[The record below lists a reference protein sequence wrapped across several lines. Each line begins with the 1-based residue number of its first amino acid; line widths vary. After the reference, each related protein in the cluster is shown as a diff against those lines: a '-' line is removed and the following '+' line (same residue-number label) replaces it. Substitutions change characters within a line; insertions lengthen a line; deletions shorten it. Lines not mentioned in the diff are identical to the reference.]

1 MVTFWKCR
9 IPTEALRIDDPPG
22 IHFYCCRWC
31 YQLAVDHA
39 AVGDAVAGADA
50 DVMQELCDVT
60 VVGVMVTT
68 TIALS
73 WAVCH
78 RRRRGTTQTRLAA
91 AAKSREASFR
101 MLALIEE
108 VSFPPLLPPT
118 AANALTQHCWEDPV
132 EILNRCPDD
141 GTGNGRGYSSRNM
154 TNGDCTNPNPLESE
168 TKTAKTDPRTI
179 IDRVSLWA
187 RDPRHSPDLERLN
200 L

>member
-31 YQLAVDHA
+31 HQLAVDHA
-39 AVGDAVAGADA
+39 AVADA
-50 DVMQELCDVT
+50 DAMQELCDVT
-60 VVGVMVTT
+60 VVGVMV

-118 AANALTQHCWEDPV
+118 APNTLTQHCWEDPV